1 MTARGR
7 GPNRQP
13 GAGRSGPAAAGAKG
27 RRSLAKRDGAPDSR
41 AGERGAAMSPFEF
54 VFSLFALLLGLSLAE
69 VLGGL
74 ARTLKQWRTVRLGW
88 LTPLLGLLVM
98 LDLTSSWALAYSL
111 RDSIPANF
119 LTLVIGLFVTGL
131 YYLAAT
137 LVFPDDAS
145 KWPDLDTY
153 YFEHKRQVLGGMLAS
168 RVLARAAQFALG
180 AAGWNYFPAFAA
192 FVLLA
197 LVAMFARSKKA
208 NIAVLLVF
216 LALYPLFAL
225 LGLVLRI

>member
-1 MTARGR
+1 MAAERLG
-7 GPNRQP
+7 
-13 GAGRSGPAAAGAKG
+13 GPAGAAREAAK
-27 RRSLAKRDGAPDSR
+27 LAKNGAAPDNR
-41 AGERGAAMSPFEF
+41 AGEGGAAMSPFEF

-153 YFEHKRQVLGGMLAS
+153 FFEHKRQVLGGMLAS

-192 FVLLA
+192 FVLLS
-197 LVAMFARSKKA
+197 LVAMFARSKKT

-216 LALYPLFAL
+216 LALYPVFAV

>member
-1 MTARGR
+1 
-7 GPNRQP
+7 
-13 GAGRSGPAAAGAKG
+13 
-27 RRSLAKRDGAPDSR
+27 
-41 AGERGAAMSPFEF
+41 MSPFEF
-54 VFSLFALLLGLSLAE
+54 VFSLFGLLLGLSLAE

-98 LDLTSSWALAYSL
+98 LDLTSSWALAYSV

-137 LVFPDDAS
+137 LVFPDDAQ

-153 YFEHKRQVLGGMLAS
+153 YFEHKRQILGGMLAS
-168 RVLARAAQFALG
+168 RVLARAAQFGLG

-192 FVLLA
+192 FVA
-197 LVAMFARSKKA
+197 LVIVAMFARGRAA
-208 NIAVLLVF
+208 NIVVLVVF
-216 LALYPLFAL
+216 LALYPLFAA
-225 LGLVLRI
+225 LGLVLRL

>member
-1 MTARGR
+1 MT
-7 GPNRQP
+7 
-13 GAGRSGPAAAGAKG
+13 
-27 RRSLAKRDGAPDSR
+27 
-41 AGERGAAMSPFEF
+41 PFEF
-54 VFSLFALLLGLSLAE
+54 TFSLFGLLLGLSLAE

-74 ARTLKQWRTVRLGW
+74 ARTLKQWRTARLGW

-98 LDLTSSWALAYSL
+98 LDLTSSWALAWSL

-145 KWPDLDTY
+145 KWPDLDIY
-153 YFEHKRQVLGGMLAS
+153 YFEHKRQVLGGILAS

-180 AAGWNYFPAFAA
+180 AAGWNYFAGFAA
-192 FVLLA
+192 FVV
-197 LVAMFARSKKA
+197 LVLIAMFVRSKRA
-208 NIAVLLVF
+208 NLAVLILF
-216 LALYPLFAL
+216 LSLYPIFAA
-225 LGLVLRI
+225 LGLVLKL